1 MITAGL
7 ALEQAPPFSVPL
19 RFFLT
24 APLFLLLAA
33 GLLLW
38 QGPDVFTSRW
48 QPATLALTH
57 LLTLGFMAQVMLGAL
72 LQILPV
78 VVGVVVPRPRLTAA
92 LIHLPLTL
100 GTLALAA
107 AFLGGGSSWFQGAA
121 ALLGLGFGVALLAI
135 LIALWRA
142 PVANE
147 TVIALR
153 CALGA
158 LLVTIV
164 LGMLLSSV
172 FAWGWSF
179 PLFDLVHLHAG
190 WGLIGWTVLLVAG
203 VAYQVVPMF
212 QITPPYPAWLR
223 RGFAP
228 LLTVLLAIWSICMLL
243 GWQVVAGW
251 TSVMLA
257 AAAMLLAGT
266 TLWVLSRRRRKI
278 GDPTLNFWR
287 ASMSSLLMG
296 AVLWLLAPWIPAW
309 ASAPQLELLLGVLA
323 IFGFAVAAI
332 NGMLYKIVP
341 FLSWFHLQAQLF
353 RRVKVPNMKQLLPYT
368 SIQQQWWSYLVALL
382 LLLAAVIE
390 PPVFGYPAALALGVS
405 SGWLG
410 INLLRVYRIYDQVLR
425 SAPPLPS
432 AA

>member
-100 GTLALAA
+100 GTLALAV
-107 AFLGGGSSWFQGAA
+107 AFLGGGPPWFQSAA

-135 LIALWRA
+135 QIALWRA

-164 LGMLLSSV
+164 LGILLSGV
-172 FAWGWSF
+172 FAWGW
-179 PLFDLVHLHAG
+179 PLPMFELVHLHAG

-212 QITPPYPAWLR
+212 QITPPYPIWLR
-223 RGFAP
+223 RGFA
-228 LLTVLLAIWSICMLL
+228 LLLAALLVIWSVCILAEWRTAANWMSTA
-243 GWQVVAGW
+243 VAV
-251 TSVMLA
+251 TV
-257 AAAMLLAGT
+257 MLLASA
-266 TLWVLSRRRRKI
+266 TLWVLTRRRRKI

-287 ASMSSLLMG
+287 ASMGSLLVG
-296 AVLWLLAPWIPAW
+296 AILWLLAPWIPSW
-309 ASAPQLELLLGVLA
+309 ASAPQPEWLLGVLA
-323 IFGFAVAAI
+323 IFGFAVAVI

-353 RRVKVPNMKQLLPYT
+353 QRTKIPNMKQLLPDVA
-368 SIQQQWWSYLVALL
+368 IRRQWWSYLAALL
-382 LLLAAVIE
+382 LLLAAVME
-390 PPVFGYPAALALGVS
+390 PRVFGYPAALAVGVS
-405 SGWLG
+405 GGWLG
-410 INLLRVYRIYDQVLR
+410 INLLRVYRIYDQILR
-425 SAPPLPS
+425 NAPPLPS
-432 AA
+432 VA